1 MINSC
6 KAATARNW
14 KVKNPLRH
22 LNTPSTLKLELLN
35 NSLIDNNLKNSMV
48 SPMKLLL
55 EKVSQMSL
63 LSQLSCQ

>member
-14 KVKNPLRH
+14 KVKSPLKH

-35 NSLIDNNLKNSMV
+35 NSLIDNNLKNSLV
-48 SPMKLLL
+48 SPMKTFL
-55 EKVSQMSL
+55 EKAILMSL